1 MEKMAQEGWGEE
13 MDAQEHIATY
23 DGFLTF
29 AKYGTIGVVLV
40 LIFLALVTL

>member
-13 MDAQEHIATY
+13 MDVQEHLATY

-29 AKYGTIGVVLV
+29 AKYGTIAVIGVV
-40 LIFLALVTL
+40 IFLALVTL